1 MRGQLQ
7 MTLLLYIQLY
17 EKESAFSCNLFCSD
31 CLFAILLIM
40 YRIGKIYRAKAQLPK
55 RRNLARGRKERDRQD
70 LHRCKSPHV
79 GDFAGY

>member
-7 MTLLLYIQLY
+7 MTLLLYIALH
-17 EKESAFSCNLFCSD
+17 EKEIVFSCYLVCSD

-55 RRNLARGRKERDRQD
+55 R
-70 LHRCKSPHV
+70 
-79 GDFAGY
+79 